1 MIDVG
6 LNSRD
11 IRDRNKL
18 HDIESILTPENY
30 CKFSN
35 FDKNDCTDFGLV
47 LLEKPIPFSKNHR
60 PICLPEAK
68 EEFSGK
74 LVSSIGWG
82 LHQVQGTKVITMMY
96 LL

>member
-11 IRDRNKL
+11 IRDRKKL
-18 HDIESILTPENY
+18 HDIESILTPDNY
-30 CKFSN
+30 CKFSA
-35 FDKNDCTDFGLV
+35 FDKNDCNDFGLV
-47 LLEKPIPFSKNHR
+47 LLEKPIPFSKYLR
-60 PICLPEAK
+60 PICLPEAE

-82 LHQVQGTKVITMMY
+82 LHQVKETKVIFK

>member
-1 MIDVG
+1 MKSM
-6 LNSRD
+6 LFAS
-11 IRDRNKL
+11 
-18 HDIESILTPENY
+18 
-30 CKFSN
+30 

-47 LLEKPIPFSKNHR
+47 LLEKPIPFSKYLR
-60 PICLPEAK
+60 PICLPEAE

-82 LHQVQGTKVITMMY
+82 LHQVKETKVILK